1 MRPTCLALAA
11 FVAAV
16 HGFGVTPHAAA
27 DEVACRNKETPVV
40 VSHAEMI
47 ADCVSVGISTEDEC
61 TAEFTAMQA
70 ADSVGCGSEP
80 VRKTTYT
87 NGGSAPSALCDCC
100 SVEVG
105 QSEHKTSLCALVE
118 VASTCAFT
126 CTGSGDD
133 NMVSLAQK
141 LAIRKYKAENIGG
154 GSSDTTTS
162 FCNLVGSKYNWPCAN
177 PAGRRLGERRKLFE
191 KKEEADCEDA
201 TNEVVA
207 QISEAALGRTL
218 SSCAELKDIV
228 GACEREAA
236 KMHCPA
242 SCGLCDGVQDRHDHA
257 HRALKSDNSGCH

>member
-1 MRPTCLALAA
+1 MRPTCLTLAA

-16 HGFGVTPHAAA
+16 HGFGVTPHGAA
-27 DEVACRNKETPVV
+27 DEYACRNKETPVV

-47 ADCVSVGISTEDEC
+47 TDCVSVDLWTEEEC
-61 TAEFTAMQA
+61 TAELTAMQA
-70 ADSVGCGSEP
+70 ADSVGCGAEP
-80 VRKTTYT
+80 VEKTTYT
-87 NGGSAPSALCDCC
+87 GGSAPSALCDCC

-105 QSEHKTSLCALVE
+105 QSEHKASLCALVE
-118 VASTCAFT
+118 VGSTCAFT

-141 LAIRKYKAENIGG
+141 LAIRKYKAENIAGG
-154 GSSDTTTS
+154 ASETTTS

-177 PAGRRLGERRKLFE
+177 PAGRRLGERRELFE
-191 KKEEADCEDA
+191 KKEKADCEDA

-207 QISEAALGRTL
+207 KISEAALGRAL

-242 SCGLCDGVQDRHDHA
+242 SCGLCDGVQDRHGHP
-257 HRALKSDNSGCH
+257 HRAPKGGDTCG